1 MNLGQW
7 IYDYILSYGI
17 AVEVLEPQH
26 IRDEMLV
33 RIEKIKNKY
42 LPKT

>member
-1 MNLGQW
+1 LGQW
-7 IYDYILSYGI
+7 IYDYILSYGT
-17 AVEVLEPQH
+17 AVEVLEPQY
-26 IRDEMLV
+26 IRDELLI